1 MTEQEIIDNNR
12 IIAEFMGA
20 KPCKQH
26 PNTQLFLTI
35 KDNKN
40 PSLQYWHLLKY
51 HKSWDW
57 LIPVVHKCYKL
68 QYKKGWSKSNCLQ
81 YCMSSDYFM
90 VENAIELVY
99 KEIIVFIKWYNE
111 NIKK

>member
-20 KPCKQH
+20 KSCKQH

-51 HKSWDW
+51 HKSYDW
-57 LIPVVHKCYKL
+57 LIPVIRKIYVTKGYIQYIRANNIFEDGIDVNVL
-68 QYKKGWSKSNCLQ
+68 DILISYKKIL
-81 YCMSSDYFM
+81 D
-90 VENAIELVY
+90 
-99 KEIIVFIKWYNE
+99 FIKWYNK
-111 NIKK
+111 NIKQ